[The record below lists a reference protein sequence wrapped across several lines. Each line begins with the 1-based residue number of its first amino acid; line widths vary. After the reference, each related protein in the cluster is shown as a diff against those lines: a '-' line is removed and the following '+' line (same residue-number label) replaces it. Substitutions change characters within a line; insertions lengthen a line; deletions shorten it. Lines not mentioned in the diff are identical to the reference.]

1 LSPRDL
7 GLLLLGAIACLT
19 AGAGRLSLPSLDDAF
34 YARKGVE
41 MARQGASLTV
51 TWNGE
56 PTAQHPPLHFWTLA
70 AAFRLLGEHDLAA
83 RLPATVAAL
92 GVLAGTWW
100 LGTRAFGAP
109 AAHAALAL
117 LLLSPVFLA
126 AGRGAMMETPLTLW
140 VLAFMVLLLEGL
152 ARPPLHALLALPLAA
167 AILTKSAFG
176 LLPLLVL
183 AAAAPWSAALRAA
196 LRRPWIWVGVAG
208 GLALAATWFAQPG
221 VFRDHVAGHAAV
233 GLPQTFGPRTVGA
246 GHLWTLVDSYQPAVL
261 PAVAGAWLLLRR
273 PVATV
278 ARPAIPLL
286 LAWVLVPVGLYSLL
300 AYRPARHI
308 FPVLPALALLGG
320 HWLVATLPR
329 LTEWLVRW
337 LLPAW
342 LAAAAVVLWVE
353 PTLVVRDDNHDLKA
367 QAPALGRLLP
377 AGESLPYAGRGYWR
391 TASPLLYYAERHLA
405 WPALPP
411 ADALRQAATRPH
423 GLLVADAAASAEIRR
438 LAPGAALLAAG
449 DRWAV
454 LRLPR
459 PRRRRPGLDPGRGED

>member
-1 LSPRDL
+1 VVSPRDL
-7 GLLLLGAIACLT
+7 ALLLLGAVACLT
-19 AGAGRLSLPSLDDAF
+19 ASAGRLSLPSLDDAF

-41 MARQGASLTV
+41 MARRGASLTV

-83 RLPATVAAL
+83 RLPAMLAAL

-100 LGTRAFGAP
+100 LGARAFGAP

-117 LLLSPVFLA
+117 LLLSPIFLA
-126 AGRGAMMETPLTLW
+126 AGRSAMMEMPLTLW
-140 VLAFMVLLLEGL
+140 VLGCIILLLEGL
-152 ARPPLHALLALPLAA
+152 ARPPLHGLLALPLAA
-167 AILTKSAFG
+167 ALLTKSAFG
-176 LLPLLVL
+176 LLPLLAL
-183 AAAAPWSAALRAA
+183 AGAAPWSAPLRAA

-221 VFRDHVAGHAAV
+221 VLRDHLAGHVAV
-233 GLPQTFGPRTVGA
+233 GLPQDFGLRTVGM
-246 GHLWTLVDSYQPAVL
+246 GHLWTLLDSYQPAVL

-273 PVATV
+273 PGKGTARSAT
-278 ARPAIPLL
+278 PLL
-286 LAWVLVPVGLYSLL
+286 LAWVLLPVALYSLL

-320 HWLVATLPR
+320 HWFAATLPR
-329 LTEWLVRW
+329 LRGWLVRW

-353 PTLVVRDDNHDLKA
+353 PTFVVRDDNRDLKA

-411 ADALRQAATRPH
+411 GEALRQAATRPH
-423 GLLVADAAASAEIRR
+423 GLLVADAAAAAEIHR
-438 LAPGAALLAAG
+438 LAPGAAVLAAG
-449 DRWAV
+449 TRWVV

-459 PRRRRPGLDPGRGED
+459 PGPDPPPR